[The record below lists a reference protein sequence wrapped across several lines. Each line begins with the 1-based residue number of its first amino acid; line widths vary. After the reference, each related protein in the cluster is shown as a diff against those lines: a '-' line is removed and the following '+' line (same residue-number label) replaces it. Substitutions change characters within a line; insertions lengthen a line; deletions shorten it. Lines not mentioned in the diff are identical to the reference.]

1 NAFGGIDAGRVISVN
16 ITNDQLSFSAP
27 GSKLTINSIG
37 TDTTTLGS
45 LGLVSGQS
53 NKINL
58 GDSLETTSFS
68 TSLDLT
74 NNAFTFKINA
84 VDFTFNKSDSVSSVI
99 NKINSSNA
107 GVNLAYSSITDKFSI
122 TTNESGAGD
131 NIVMTESS
139 GNLMTALGLAVSPD
153 PLVSPEVTD
162 GLNALLSVNGQPIIR
177 SSNNIEIDGL
187 EITLT
192 EKSATAIT
200 INSIRDSSALVAPIK
215 EFVEDYNTMIEA
227 MNKSIKEEVYRD
239 FPPLSDKQKDD
250 MSETEIKN
258 WDEKA
263 KSGLLRGDTII
274 RKIASKLQSAM
285 SGCSVNGTYLFNLGI
300 TSAGYTENGKLQIDD
315 TKLKSALDSNAAGIK
330 ELFTSENGLGDLLNN
345 IINDA
350 VKTSGPQGS
359 RGSLVEAAGIVST
372 LSESQNYL
380 TDSMTRTNKMIKT
393 LETRLKDEESR
404 LWSRFTAME
413 QALQRFNNQSSYI
426 SQFSA
431 G

>member
-1 NAFGGIDAGRVISVN
+1 S
-16 ITNDQLSFSAP
+16 
-27 GSKLTINSIG
+27 
-37 TDTTTLGS
+37 
-45 LGLVSGQS
+45 
-53 NKINL
+53 
-58 GDSLETTSFS
+58 DSL
-68 TSLDLT
+68 
-74 NNAFTFKINA
+74 
-84 VDFTFNKSDSVSSVI
+84 SSVI

-107 GVNLAYSSITDKFSI
+107 GVNLAYSSITDKFSM
-122 TTNESGAGD
+122 TANESGAVD
-131 NIVMTESS
+131 NIVISESG
-139 GNLMTALGLAVSPD
+139 GNLMSALGLD
-153 PLVSPEVTD
+153 PLKTPGVTP
-162 GLNALLSVNGQPIIR
+162 GLNAILSVNGQDIIR

-187 EITLT
+187 EITLLT
-192 EKSATAIT
+192 LSEKLDTNPLIDIPIT
-200 INSIRDSSALVAPIK
+200 INSIRDSSALVAPITK
-215 EFVEDYNTMIEA
+215 FVEDYNTMIEA

-300 TSAGYTENGKLQIDD
+300 TSAGYTENGKLKIDE
-315 TKLKSALDSNAAGIK
+315 TKLLSALDSNAAGIK